1 MSMFLPPSPPLRAPR
16 SAQRRRPLNLARGE
30 EFLLQRGDRVLAPR
44 GRVAQL
50 PVAGVQLGVLD
61 LLHQVVPAP
70 VSASSAVNQRAEGSN
85 GNGAQPTTNMI
96 KKKRAN
102 ANAA

>member
-1 MSMFLPPSPPLRAPR
+1 MYVSSSFSSARAPLSR
-16 SAQRRRPLNLARGE
+16 SAQRRRPLAFAGGE

-61 LLHQVVPAP
+61 LLQQVVPAP
-70 VSASSAVNQRAEGSN
+70 VPASEAEC
-85 GNGAQPTTNMI
+85 Q
-96 KKKRAN
+96 
-102 ANAA
+102 